1 MQKNLNSSFLNAAK
15 KPVLSPFNKSMYM
28 SDPNGEIDNEI
39 IKKQIEVLEEAIKE
53 YERLED
59 IKKFT
64 KLALEEIDN
73 VTEDDILRAVELE
86 EKISIVDDLAVKKL
100 LQSEGL
106 INDIFDI

>member
-1 MQKNLNSSFLNAAK
+1 
-15 KPVLSPFNKSMYM
+15 M

-86 EKISIVDDLAVKKL
+86 EKISIDDDLAVKKL